1 VELKHEF
8 TVGIPVDEAW
18 EVLTDV
24 ERIAPCL
31 PGAQLQEV
39 VGDEYRGAVKVKVGP
54 VSAEYRGIATF
65 VEQDPATYRALLRAQ
80 GREARGQ
87 GSARA
92 DITATLL
99 PSGGATTVQVVT
111 DLTVSG
117 RVAQF
122 GRGVLADV
130 SARLLDEFAACLEST
145 VAAGAAAPGPGEPAH
160 ALWSP
165 PAPEPGVEP
174 HGGDADANETDSAGR
189 RRPRTGTPP
198 PPLAAAPSAPSV
210 DLVRVAGPALAK
222 RLLPVLLGAVVVWAV
237 WRRLQRRPR
246 ARAGP
251 TT

>member
-1 VELKHEF
+1 MELTNEF
-8 TVGIPVDEAW
+8 TVGIPVDDAW

-39 VGDEYRGAVKVKVGP
+39 AGDEYRGRVKVKVGP
-54 VSAEYRGIATF
+54 VSTEYRGSATF
-65 VEQDPATYRALLRAQ
+65 VEQDPVAHRAVLRAQ

-99 PSGGATTVQVVT
+99 PSSGATTVKVVT

-130 SARLLDEFAACLEST
+130 SARLLDEFAASLERTVTTGTAAGPSST
-145 VAAGAAAPGPGEPAH
+145 SVAAGSPSASETGIGTESGATGATTAEPAVH
-160 ALWSP
+160 P
-165 PAPEPGVEP
+165 PPGTGTVGAPEGAEAP
-174 HGGDADANETDSAGR
+174 
-189 RRPRTGTPP
+189 
-198 PPLAAAPSAPSV
+198 AASV
-210 DLVRVAGPALAK
+210 DLVRVAGPAVAK
-222 RLLPVLLGAVVVWAV
+222 RVLPVVVATVVLWLM
-237 WRRLQRRPR
+237 WRGVRRHRNR
-246 ARAGP
+246 ARAG
-251 TT
+251 